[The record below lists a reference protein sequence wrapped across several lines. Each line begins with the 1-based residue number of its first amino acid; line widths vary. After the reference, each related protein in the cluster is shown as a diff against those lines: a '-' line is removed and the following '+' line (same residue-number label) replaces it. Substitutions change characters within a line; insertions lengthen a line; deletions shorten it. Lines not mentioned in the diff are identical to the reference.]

1 MNKKVKN
8 VPFYEFHK
16 TYGFWG
22 KRNIFSKVRFRFPQS
37 IEKLIDVSHNSIGIR
52 EKEIGKKIKSKR
64 ILCFGGSNTW
74 GAGMEDKNRYSNLL
88 NSHPEYESFNFGQCS
103 FSLEQIYLLIKK
115 VVKEF
120 KTDLVIIEQ
129 YPWSLTRSINPFVNG
144 YIRPLFLKKNN
155 NFKQIKIREYYKI
168 KLVRDLIGNYL
179 KFKKEF
185 KEYYNEI
192 HFFDKQKKYIDPI
205 YKKSCEKYYFEMYE
219 IVEYVVRFISDFCKK
234 NNIKLLFLV
243 TPTKDELLNNT
254 TPHEIDYSLPRS
266 NLIKILKKNQINFV
280 DVSKEFKSELPN
292 SSPIFLDGHANEK
305 GHSILAKSIL
315 SRYL

>member
-1 MNKKVKN
+1 M
-8 VPFYEFHK
+8 E
-16 TYGFWG
+16 
-22 KRNIFSKVRFRFPQS
+22 
-37 IEKLIDVSHNSIGIR
+37 
-52 EKEIGKKIKSKR
+52 KKIKSKR

-179 KFKKEF
+179 KFKK
-185 KEYYNEI
+185 NLRNI
-192 HFFDKQKKYIDPI
+192 IMKYIFLI
-205 YKKSCEKYYFEMYE
+205 N
-219 IVEYVVRFISDFCKK
+219 KK
-234 NNIKLLFLV
+234 NILIQYIKNLVKNIILRC
-243 TPTKDELLNNT
+243 TK
-254 TPHEIDYSLPRS
+254 
-266 NLIKILKKNQINFV
+266 
-280 DVSKEFKSELPN
+280 
-292 SSPIFLDGHANEK
+292 
-305 GHSILAKSIL
+305 
-315 SRYL
+315 